1 MTRLKPK
8 ILDHWALAV
17 TVILVVAALSIR
29 QIDKYMLGFDASYSI
44 VNAGWAADTA
54 FSPLDT
60 LDFLYASSPD
70 QGPLYFLLLN
80 LWGNLV
86 GHEIALARVLTIF
99 SALLSLAMMYR
110 LGREAV
116 SPIAGAF
123 AVIIMASNAF
133 YGFYLAHVRFYPLL
147 VLLSTIVIWLYLRI
161 VDMERAPKRRDYF
174 ALICALAALV
184 STHAYGFLLY
194 AVCALYHLL
203 IARKNRRW
211 LAVVAAAGAALALA
225 GPIIFVMLT
234 QGVEYADLWHRAN
247 TDGLVEI
254 FVAWFN
260 VNANGSPLLFLVSA
274 VGIAISWRRKTIAV
288 QRCAH
293 LFALLLLGIALV
305 SAFTGIVSVG
315 LMRHLLAG
323 MPIAR
328 TVPSCRPLR
337 LVLRKKTAWRSAWL
351 VGDRRA
357 VILRLCRLES
367 LHPGPHSQL
376 PASALAF
383 DKPSRAA
390 IR

>member
-8 ILDHWALAV
+8 ILDHWALAAA
-17 TVILVVAALSIR
+17 VILVVAALSIR

-110 LGREAV
+110 LGRDAV

-174 ALICALAALV
+174 ASNLRSVPRWSALMPMA
-184 STHAYGFLLY
+184 SCYT
-194 AVCALYHLL
+194 
-203 IARKNRRW
+203 
-211 LAVVAAAGAALALA
+211 
-225 GPIIFVMLT
+225 P
-234 QGVEYADLWHRAN
+234 
-247 TDGLVEI
+247 
-254 FVAWFN
+254 
-260 VNANGSPLLFLVSA
+260 
-274 VGIAISWRRKTIAV
+274 
-288 QRCAH
+288 
-293 LFALLLLGIALV
+293 FAL
-305 SAFTGIVSVG
+305 FT
-315 LMRHLLAG
+315 
-323 MPIAR
+323 
-328 TVPSCRPLR
+328 TC
-337 LVLRKKTAWRSAWL
+337 
-351 VGDRRA
+351 
-357 VILRLCRLES
+357 
-367 LHPGPHSQL
+367 
-376 PASALAF
+376 
-383 DKPSRAA
+383 
-390 IR
+390 